1 MNITYIIGTVA
12 AMGVMITGMMFTTN
26 AAGHFTMSV
35 QQLMNFMDP
44 ASIFITIGCTFA
56 VVVASFPP
64 KMLKN
69 LPRHFR
75 IMLNTRKYDP
85 MYYIDQL
92 VELAQVARKNGLL
105 ALEEKANA
113 QDDPFFKQAIMLIVD
128 ANDADKVRGILNNDI
143 ECMSAPPPRGG
154 GGVWGGGFRGAER
167 GRPTQKS
174 HVDCR
179 PPRHDGVA
187 GMYERGSSVAPAFG
201 MVGTLVG
208 LINMLKNMNLSGD
221 GGSSSIGTDMGTA
234 LITTLYG
241 CVLAHMIFNP
251 IASNLRTRD
260 EEEVLCKMII
270 VEGIMSIQSGEN
282 PKSLREKLLTFVD
295 QNQRGEGGAK
305 GEKKSRGK
313 KKNAE

>member
-1 MNITYIIGTVA
+1 MNLTYIIGTVIA
-12 AMGVMITGMMFTTN
+12 IAVMIVGMMFKTTADGIEVVITQVKN
-26 AAGHFTMSV
+26 FVDMS
-35 QQLMNFMDP
+35 
-44 ASIFITIGCTFA
+44 SIFIVIGCTLA
-56 VVVASFPP
+56 VIVASFPG
-64 KMLKN
+64 KMLKA
-69 LPRHFR
+69 LPKHFK
-75 IMLNTRKYDP
+75 IMLNTKKYDP

-143 ECMSAPPPRGG
+143 ECMSA
-154 GGVWGGGFRGAER
+154 
-167 GRPTQKS
+167 
-174 HVDCR
+174 
-179 PPRHDGVA
+179 RHDGVA
-187 GMYERGSSVAPAFG
+187 GMYEKGSAVAPAFG

-208 LINMLKNMNLSGD
+208 LINMLKNMNLSGE
-221 GGSSSIGTDMGTA
+221 GGASSIGGDMGTA

-295 QNQRGEGGAK
+295 QKQRGDEGGK
-305 GEKKSRGK
+305 GEKKSK
-313 KKNAE
+313 KKGKEE